1 MKHSLAAVAVVLLA
15 VFMMSTGFQC
25 GSADVTSAKLY
36 ESRQDYEKAEAS
48 YLKEVTKNPNN
59 HEAWYLLGR
68 IRAQRADYK
77 GMKEAFDKSLAIKPE
92 FAKEI
97 GEATKFGWSKT
108 LNEGVGNYNRSI
120 TASKDSATALREKAI
135 ECYKTALLLNPD
147 SVVTYQNLAYCYH
160 ADGRYDDEIGALK
173 EAARKKPTS
182 EIYTLVI
189 NAYLQKGQAAEE
201 RGNKAEAADNFDQ
214 AILAINEARKTDPA
228 NEELLGTMI
237 NLYLRMN
244 RAAEAKPHIYEVLAK
259 DPTNKIYQYDLGV
272 LLMQTDSLTAAI
284 PHFEA
289 ALSVDPKYDLA
300 LQNIAITYMKLG
312 DKTRK
317 ATQGSDPKKNTDKT
331 FVEQFKKAAGYFERL
346 TEVKP
351 DNADIWESLGS
362 AYANANMGKQA
373 QAALIKADALRKK

>member
-1 MKHSLAAVAVVLLA
+1 MNHSFAAVAVVLLA
-15 VFMMSTGFQC
+15 VFMMSTAFQC

-68 IRAQRADYK
+68 IRAQRSNYK
-77 GMKEAFDKSLAIKPE
+77 GMKEAFDKSLALKPE

-97 GEATKFGWSKT
+97 GEATRFGWSKV
-108 LNEGVGNYNRSI
+108 LNDAVGHYNKSI
-120 TASKDSATALREKAI
+120 TASKDSAAALREQAI
-135 ECYKTALLLNPD
+135 ESYKLALLLNPD

-160 ADGRYDDEIGALK
+160 ADGRYDDEILTLRDVVK
-173 EAARKKPTS
+173 QRPTS
-182 EIYTLVI
+182 EVYTLLI
-189 NAYLQKGQAAEE
+189 NAFLQKGQAAEE
-201 RGNKAEAADNFDQ
+201 RGNKAEASENFDK
-214 AILAINEARKTDPA
+214 AIAVINDARKTDPA

-244 RAAEAKPHIYEVLAK
+244 RAGEAKPHIYEALAK

-272 LLMQTDSLTAAI
+272 LLMQTDSLTEAI

-289 ALSVDPKYDLA
+289 ALNVDPKYDLA

-317 ATQGSDPKKNTDKT
+317 ATQGSDPKKSADKS
-331 FVEQFKKAAGYFERL
+331 FIEHFKKAAAYFERL
-346 TEVKP
+346 IEVKP